1 MPNQVEKT
9 EAGIVMTQK
18 IPARTH
24 ICPAISG
31 MLCFEVSSAAS
42 LVCEH

>member
-18 IPARTH
+18 LPARTP
-24 ICPAISG
+24 IWPVISG
-31 MLCFEVSSAAS
+31 MLCSEVSSAAS
-42 LVCEH
+42 LVSEH